1 MDILPANGSN
11 DSSRLPSYQSKTNSH
26 NDLVE
31 NLYDEDIGNSELLN
45 INTVDGTPVQSRKE
59 LNSSPPPPSD
69 EINQK
74 KKIGMKNPFVF
85 KRKK

>member
-45 INTVDGTPVQSRKE
+45 INTVDGTPGQSRKE
-59 LNSSPPPPSD
+59 LNSSPPPD

>member
-1 MDILPANGSN
+1 MDVSPANGSN
-11 DSSRLPSYQSKTNSH
+11 DSSILPL
-26 NDLVE
+26 DLVE
-31 NLYDEDIGNSELLN
+31 NLYDEDIGNNEVLN

-59 LNSSPPPPSD
+59 LNSSPPPPPSD

>member
-1 MDILPANGSN
+1 MDDLPPNGSN

-59 LNSSPPPPSD
+59 LNSSPTPSD

>member
-1 MDILPANGSN
+1 MDDLPANGSN
-11 DSSRLPSYQSKTNSH
+11 ESSRLPSYQSKTNSH
-26 NDLVE
+26 IDLIE
-31 NLYDEDIGNSELLN
+31 NFYDEDSGNSELLN
-45 INTVDGTPVQSRKE
+45 INTVDGTPAQSRKD
-59 LNSSPPPPSD
+59 LNVSPPPSN

>member
-1 MDILPANGSN
+1 MDILPANVSN

-45 INTVDGTPVQSRKE
+45 INTVDGTPAQSRKE
-59 LNSSPPPPSD
+59 LNSSPPPSN

>member
-1 MDILPANGSN
+1 MDILPVNGSN

-59 LNSSPPPPSD
+59 LNSSPTPSN

>member
-45 INTVDGTPVQSRKE
+45 INTVDGTPGQSRKE
-59 LNSSPPPPSD
+59 LNSSPPSPPD

>member
-11 DSSRLPSYQSKTNSH
+11 EPSSLPSYQPKTDSN
-26 NDLVE
+26 NDLAE
-31 NLYDEDIGNSELLN
+31 NLYDEDIGNSEILN
-45 INTVDGTPVQSRKE
+45 INTVDGTPAPSRKE
-59 LNSSPPPPSD
+59 LNSSPTPSY

-74 KKIGMKNPFVF
+74 KKIVMKNPFVF

>member
-1 MDILPANGSN
+1 MDVSPANGSN
-11 DSSRLPSYQSKTNSH
+11 DSSILPL
-26 NDLVE
+26 DLVE
-31 NLYDEDIGNSELLN
+31 NLYDEDIGSNELLN

>member
-1 MDILPANGSN
+1 MDVSPANGSN
-11 DSSRLPSYQSKTNSH
+11 DSKTNSP

-31 NLYDEDIGNSELLN
+31 NLYDEDIGNNEVLN

-59 LNSSPPPPSD
+59 LNNSPPSD

>member
-45 INTVDGTPVQSRKE
+45 INTVDGTPGQSRKE

>member
-1 MDILPANGSN
+1 MDVSPANGSN
-11 DSSRLPSYQSKTNSH
+11 DSSILPL
-26 NDLVE
+26 DLVE
-31 NLYDEDIGNSELLN
+31 NLYDEDIGNNELLN

>member
-1 MDILPANGSN
+1 MDVSPTNGSN
-11 DSSRLPSYQSKTNSH
+11 DSNILPL
-26 NDLVE
+26 DLVE
-31 NLYDEDIGNSELLN
+31 NLYDEDIGNNEVLN

-59 LNSSPPPPSD
+59 LNISTPPPPSD

>member
-31 NLYDEDIGNSELLN
+31 NLFDEDIGNSEVLN

-59 LNSSPPPPSD
+59 LNSSPPSD